1 MLKFF
6 KLELYEF
13 TSDITGTSCG
23 RKFREQVSGLP
34 LPEKLRLLAEF
45 TGEDETELSRAFG
58 RRAIARMIRFYPDFV
73 GETVSFHDYL
83 LIMEKVIS
91 DNLNEFFPNA
101 SPVLF
106 SCEALSGGDLRFYYR
121 SCEPAPEFCYGLLA
135 GLAEHFGETVKIT
148 RGDHPDADAIF
159 DIEIISAAAH
169 DCNNAG
175 SCPISSVHS

>member
-58 RRAIARMIRFYPDFV
+58 RRAIARMIRFIL
-73 GETVSFHDYL
+73 T
-83 LIMEKVIS
+83 
-91 DNLNEFFPNA
+91 
-101 SPVLF
+101 
-106 SCEALSGGDLRFYYR
+106 LSGRL
-121 SCEPAPEFCYGLLA
+121 S
-135 GLAEHFGETVKIT
+135 HFM
-148 RGDHPDADAIF
+148 
-159 DIEIISAAAH
+159 II
-169 DCNNAG
+169 C
-175 SCPISSVHS
+175 